1 MKSACGFA
9 VLTLS
14 GLFFINSLGA
24 IEIDSDQMVT
34 NGAPLISSS
43 PGSISIIPRKPATGV
58 WLYDW
63 TDIDGDGIPGPS
75 AAPGLNV
82 HSFSLKHQLDIS
94 KIGETTIRLN
104 LAGGDFSGTSGYKAV
119 DFYYNMGSYTYNG
132 IANFEL
138 INAGNV
144 DVGVLDTHGNGLQ
157 YRRSGFVK
165 LGEPIGQGFGP
176 VGAVRVD
183 DISTWGTL
191 GYNSSGHAQIYS
203 SGDVFIQRA
212 NDTLGTIK
220 SGNVSGSAG
229 DITVLH
235 EGAFVAGKLESI
247 TQSDYTSLGVGG
259 NITLNGD
266 ADGDGNLA
274 ACLIGGIDASYRGTG
289 SNGLRGGNVSIRNYD
304 SVNISQNIASLSAST
319 SNIRIHYGGNVTIQD
334 IAGDITIGGTIDV
347 GVARIED
354 TPGTV
359 VLESSNGNI
368 SLNTLDLARVSSIS
382 FSTPKKAEV
391 IDLLKN
397 FNTYADSGTGSMA
410 RPYVTTQLVLR
421 ASADTVI
428 EYAYEENGINN
439 YLDRKIYR
447 LPSPDGVPGA
457 GGLLV
462 PAIGPKVG
470 GTMLQ
475 VR

>member
-1 MKSACGFA
+1 MKAACSFV

-24 IEIDSDQMVT
+24 IEIDSNQMVT
-34 NGAPLISSS
+34 NGAPLTSSP
-43 PGSISIIPRKPATGV
+43 PGSISIIPRQPATGV

-63 TDIDGDGIPGPS
+63 TDINGDGIPGPS

-82 HSFSLKHQLDIS
+82 HSYSLKHQLDIS
-94 KIGETTIRLN
+94 KIGDTTIRLN
-104 LAGGDFSGTSGYKAV
+104 LAGGDFSGESGYKAV
-119 DFYYNMGSYTYNG
+119 DFYYHTGSYTYNG
-132 IANFEL
+132 IASFEI

-144 DVGVLDTHGNGLQ
+144 DVGVLDTHGSAIQ

-176 VGAVRVD
+176 VGAVRAD
-183 DISTWGTL
+183 DILTWGAL
-191 GYNSSGHAQIYS
+191 GYNSGGHAQIYS
-203 SGDVFIQRA
+203 SGNVYIQRT

-235 EGAFVAGKLESI
+235 DGAFVAGKLESI
-247 TQSDYTSLGVGG
+247 TKADYSSLGVGG

-266 ADGDGNLA
+266 AAGDGNLA
-274 ACLIGGIDASYRGTG
+274 ACLIGEIDASFRGTG
-289 SNGLRGGNVSIRNYD
+289 SNGLKGGNVSIRNYD

-319 SNIRIHYGGNVTIQD
+319 SNVRIHFGGDVTIQD

-354 TPGTV
+354 TPGKV
-359 VLESSNGNI
+359 VLASTNGNI
-368 SLNTLDLARVSSIS
+368 SLNSLNLARVSSIA
-382 FSTPKKAEV
+382 FSTPQKAEV
-391 IDLLKN
+391 IDLLEN
-397 FNTYADSGTGSMA
+397 FDTNADSGTGSVA

-428 EYAYEENGINN
+428 KYAYEENGINH

-447 LPSPDGVPGA
+447 LPSPAGVPGT